1 MELEIAQTL
10 LKRPDQGF
18 LRSLVS
24 AVLHTAAAGAHIMS
38 DSFDDEDLAD
48 TDERL
53 PYSQR
58 TYQEPSPPR
67 SPRSPKHFT
76 ELAERLNFL
85 KQLADN
91 RTNLQRQQR
100 LQEEMQQCTFRP
112 EINEASP
119 RRTLSQFLASQQRFQ
134 TTRLTK
140 IQHERQRL
148 AESESDSLSR
158 VELSPGSKAILAQRS
173 FHHLSKPAL
182 TPSPSSRAVN
192 RESAQVRTLEHE
204 VEAAWIGLQLL
215 SHASY
220 LDLGRLLAELQLM
233 TGSESSLLQEA
244 WIVMNG
250 QQLGHVD
257 KETLVDF
264 LCALNNLPCKQLK
277 GKHIRAR
284 FGPLLENK
292 IRAHTKAKSA
302 SLARKDEVRP
312 PPRPPSSPGLSRMTR
327 FEKAVKQRLNPKALL
342 SVTLPSG
349 ARAELALLR
358 DEPCEPQVRRF
369 SACNG
374 LSQEDEAK
382 LLETLQEHVK

>member
-1 MELEIAQTL
+1 
-10 LKRPDQGF
+10 
-18 LRSLVS
+18 
-24 AVLHTAAAGAHIMS
+24 MS
-38 DSFDDEDLAD
+38 DSFDDEDFAD

-67 SPRSPKHFT
+67 SPKHFA

-134 TTRLTK
+134 TARLSK
-140 IQHERQRL
+140 LQHERQRL

-158 VELSPGSKAILAQRS
+158 VELSPGSRAILAQRS
-173 FHHLSKPAL
+173 FHHLSKPTL
-182 TPSPSSRAVN
+182 TPSPRARTVN
-192 RESAQVRTLEHE
+192 RESAQVRALERE
-204 VEAAWIGLQLL
+204 VEAAWAGLQLS

-233 TGSESSLLQEA
+233 TGCESSLLQEA
-244 WIVMNG
+244 WTVMNG
-250 QQLGHVD
+250 QLLGHID
-257 KETLVDF
+257 KATIIDF
-264 LCALNNLPCKQLK
+264 LCALHNLPCKQLT

-292 IRAHTKAKSA
+292 SRAHMKAKSA
-302 SLARKDEVRP
+302 SLARKDEVKP
-312 PPRPPSSPGLSRMTR
+312 PPRPPSSPSLSRITR
-327 FEKAVKQRLNPKALL
+327 FEKAVKQRLSPKALL

-374 LSQEDEAK
+374 LSPEDEAK